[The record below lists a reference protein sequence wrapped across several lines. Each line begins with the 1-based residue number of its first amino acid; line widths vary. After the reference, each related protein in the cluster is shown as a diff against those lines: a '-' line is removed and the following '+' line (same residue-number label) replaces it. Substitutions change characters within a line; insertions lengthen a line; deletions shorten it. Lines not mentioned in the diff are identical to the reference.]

1 MTSIELDR
9 ELIAGK
15 RLLCAVSGGADSMC
29 LLHLLI
35 SEGFDVTAVHFEHGI
50 RGEESRRDAAFVEG
64 FCREHGIPFVTEH
77 ADVPAYAEAHGLG
90 LEEAGRALRYAFFE
104 RAADALGC
112 DKIVTAHTLDDLAET
127 MLFNLARGSG
137 PAGLCGIPRARGRI
151 VRPML
156 NVSRAEVEAY
166 LAEHGVPH
174 VEDSTNRSDDY
185 ARNLI
190 RHHAVPA
197 LKRINPRFAEAA
209 ARAAALCA
217 RDEDYFRAEAERF
230 LAAHYRQDSL
240 PLDALE
246 ALHPAVASRVVR
258 ALLPGLSSLHTDRVL
273 AFLSGTEYAL
283 LELPGAVLRRECGR
297 LYFAPAAEGSLPV
310 RRVLPGEA
318 LPLPEAGLSLWA
330 EKAVY
335 AGEIHDLFKTSYL
348 KYEMIGSDLFC
359 TGRMPGDRLRP
370 PGRGCTKTL
379 KALFSE
385 HALPRAARDLTP
397 VIRCA
402 SGPLWVYGL
411 ALDERALPRPGDPV
425 WKLTFSEIQTGVDT
439 EL

>member
-9 ELIAGK
+9 DLIAGK
-15 RLLCAVSGGADSMC
+15 KLLAAVSGGADSMC
-29 LLHLLI
+29 LLHLLF
-35 SEGFDVTAVHFEHGI
+35 SEGFDVAAAHFEHGI
-50 RGEESRRDAAFVEG
+50 RGAESRRDAAFVES
-64 FCREHGIPFVTEH
+64 FCRERGIPFVTEH
-77 ADVPAYAEAHGLG
+77 GDVPAYAAAHGLG
-90 LEEAGRALRYAFFE
+90 LEEAGRALRYDFLE

-112 DKIVTAHTLDDLAET
+112 EKIVTAHTLDDLAET

-137 PAGLCGIPRARGRI
+137 AAGLCGIPRERGRI

-156 NVSRAEVEAY
+156 GVQRAQIEAY
-166 LAEHGVPH
+166 LAEHHVPH
-174 VEDSTNRSDDY
+174 VEDSTNQDDGC

-209 ARAAALCA
+209 ARAAALSA
-217 RDEDYFRAEAERF
+217 RDEDFFRTEAERF
-230 LAAHYRQDSL
+230 LAAYFCDGSL
-240 PLDALE
+240 PLRELS
-246 ALHPAVASRVVR
+246 ALHPAVSSRVVR
-258 ALLPGLSSLHTDRVL
+258 ALLPGLSLRHTERVL

-283 LELPGAVLRRECGR
+283 LELPGAQLRRECGR
-297 LYFAPAAEGSLPV
+297 LYFTPAESRPLPS
-310 RRVLPGEA
+310 RRVIPGET
-318 LPLPEAGLSLWA
+318 LLLPEAGLSLLA

-335 AGEIHDLFKTSYL
+335 MGEIHDLFKTSYL
-348 KYEMIGSDLFC
+348 KYEMIGSGLFC

-370 PGRGCTKTL
+370 LGRGCTKTL

-385 HALPRAARDLTP
+385 RGCPRAVRDRTP

-402 SGPLWVYGL
+402 SGPLLVYGL
-411 ALDERALPRPGDPV
+411 ALDAGAAPQPGETALR
-425 WKLTFSEIQTGVDT
+425 LTFSEIKTGVDT